1 MNEECC
7 SKENSAVRFRNF
19 SKKRILRAFYCV
31 IIGALTIELK
41 QTLVDNHER
50 RQSER
55 EVEGN
60 SRSAENERLALVT
73 VLCTL
78 GALLILGL
86 IMGVGVM
93 IHRKCVKS
101 SSEKK
106 QRENLLR
113 DLVQKTNQIERGL
126 NSEDGEDAR
135 E

>member
-1 MNEECC
+1 MC
-7 SKENSAVRFRNF
+7 FF
-19 SKKRILRAFYCV
+19 SFYCV

-55 EVEGN
+55 EAEGN

-78 GALLILGL
+78 GAFLILGL

-113 DLVQKTNQIERGL
+113 DLVQKANQIERGL
-126 NSEDGEDAR
+126 NSEDGTGAIE
-135 E
+135 